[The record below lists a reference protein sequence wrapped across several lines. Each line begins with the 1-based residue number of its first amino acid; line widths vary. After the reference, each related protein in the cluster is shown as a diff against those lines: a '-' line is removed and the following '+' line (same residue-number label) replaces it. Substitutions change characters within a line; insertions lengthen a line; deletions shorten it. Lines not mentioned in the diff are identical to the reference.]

1 VLLPKKSLN
10 SIQIHVI
17 FLLIFIGI
25 NENEIEME
33 AILLAKNL
41 MFNSNK
47 FSTSDTFNKRKIYR
61 KSSQLIE
68 DNLSHWERK
77 YMFSIDDNS
86 NVKDKKELF
95 ASKEEKINELLRNTQ
110 IKMKEMF
117 SRIIISNYD
126 NFNEQGQSKP
136 DLGFD
141 YFNIDNLRKTN
152 NSQAIDSQNEI
163 SENSI
168 TYSANE
174 PTNIT
179 NKIDTNNNENTDI
192 TDRLHDTI
200 NKDNN
205 I

>member
-1 VLLPKKSLN
+1 
-10 SIQIHVI
+10 
-17 FLLIFIGI
+17 
-25 NENEIEME
+25 ME

-117 SRIIISNYD
+117 SRVIISNYD